1 MWSAIAVMRNFAHNF
16 DNSFYRFVIVGISNT
31 VISYIVFMA
40 AYYLLFVN
48 NASISQ
54 CFSYGAGIAWSFHW
68 NRKWTFKSHDKAVRN
83 FILFLILQSVML
95 LLSVYMI
102 HVLVDVFNNNPTVS
116 WVFVM
121 AGITVI
127 NYAANRYWVFR

>member
-1 MWSAIAVMRNFAHNF
+1 MVMRNLARIF

-31 VISYIVFMA
+31 MISYIVFVA
-40 AYYLLFVN
+40 SYYLLFAN

-54 CFSYGAGIAWSFHW
+54 CFSYGAGIVWSFHW

-83 FILFLILQSVML
+83 FILFLMLQSAML

-102 HVLVDVFNNNPTVS
+102 HVLVDVFE
-116 WVFVM
+116 
-121 AGITVI
+121 
-127 NYAANRYWVFR
+127 